1 MGKFRDLTGQRFGRL
16 VALKDSGKRQTNSVV
31 WFCECDCGNTTE
43 VRSNNLIGGQTK
55 SCGCLNTEKLYER
68 NRKHGHTKIDW
79 QSPTYQSWRDMKSRC
94 LNHKAFNF
102 WDYGGR
108 GIKVCDRWLEF
119 KNFLEDMG
127 ERPEELTLDRVDND
141 GNYEP
146 SNCQW
151 ATPREQANN
160 RRPMRRRKK

>member
-1 MGKFRDLTGQRFGRL
+1 
-16 VALKDSGKRQTNSVV
+16 
-31 WFCECDCGNTTE
+31 
-43 VRSNNLIGGQTK
+43 
-55 SCGCLNTEKLYER
+55 
-68 NRKHGHTKIDW
+68 
-79 QSPTYQSWRDMKSRC
+79 MKSRC